1 MKQSKQDFWQENIH
15 INRVQYA
22 YLMLQAKNK
31 YAIMSRGTGKSFIVG
46 AEVDENV
53 RIMPRGVTTIA
64 QATIGQALTK
74 TLPSTFKM
82 LEMLGYKPYDYDT
95 HTGDY
100 VVCKRPPDS
109 FITPYEHI
117 MQFDHVISFSN
128 GHCLYILTQEGS
140 SRGPNADFN
149 ITDEALTVDKEKFD
163 REVAPTNR
171 GNECIFGKRSQ
182 QPVIKH
188 HGNAFLSSMPYTA
201 QQKWLLAPADY
212 YEKERGIPLFQKWNR
227 MVQVQMQM
235 IEAYIAHDKLLF
247 CDLWNETVRMRREI
261 TPFVSKDSTL
271 FLLGSVFDNIENLG
285 MSYIVNQYR
294 VMDKLSFMVEILN
307 FVLDRVDH
315 CYYKLDDRHLYY
327 NATNDSFLRNF
338 AEDHSYNW
346 HDLAAIKDSRA
357 DLDCDP
363 TQPLEISTDWGSAA
377 SFLSVGQERSYDFA
391 AKLVS
396 PMPVDCTINE
406 FFVRRDDETDT
417 EVNALADKFIAY
429 YEHHACKRLTLY
441 RDRYGDARRANSKKS
456 YNDLFVERLQKYGWT
471 VEQRV
476 HPGMEPPQHEKFLLW
491 TYILSETDPRFPHVR
506 FNATRCRYT
515 LISMQNTRVVEDSQ
529 GRFAKDKS
537 SERKQSILPEEATH
551 FGDCVDKRIWT
562 KYYTRLQG
570 LNTAFVDAS
579 F

>member
-1 MKQSKQDFWQENIH
+1 MKQSKQEFWQEDIH

-188 HGNAFLSSMPYTA
+188 HGNAFLTSMPYTA

-271 FLLGSVFDNIENLG
+271 FILGSSTTSRTWACRTSSTNIG
-285 MSYIVNQYR
+285 SWT
-294 VMDKLSFMVEILN
+294 S
-307 FVLDRVDH
+307 
-315 CYYKLDDRHLYY
+315 
-327 NATNDSFLRNF
+327 
-338 AEDHSYNW
+338 
-346 HDLAAIKDSRA
+346 SR
-357 DLDCDP
+357 
-363 TQPLEISTDWGSAA
+363 SWS
-377 SFLSVGQERSYDFA
+377 
-391 AKLVS
+391 
-396 PMPVDCTINE
+396 
-406 FFVRRDDETDT
+406 
-417 EVNALADKFIAY
+417 
-429 YEHHACKRLTLY
+429 
-441 RDRYGDARRANSKKS
+441 
-456 YNDLFVERLQKYGWT
+456 
-471 VEQRV
+471 
-476 HPGMEPPQHEKFLLW
+476 
-491 TYILSETDPRFPHVR
+491 RF
-506 FNATRCRYT
+506 
-515 LISMQNTRVVEDSQ
+515 
-529 GRFAKDKS
+529 
-537 SERKQSILPEEATH
+537 
-551 FGDCVDKRIWT
+551 
-562 KYYTRLQG
+562 
-570 LNTAFVDAS
+570 
-579 F
+579 